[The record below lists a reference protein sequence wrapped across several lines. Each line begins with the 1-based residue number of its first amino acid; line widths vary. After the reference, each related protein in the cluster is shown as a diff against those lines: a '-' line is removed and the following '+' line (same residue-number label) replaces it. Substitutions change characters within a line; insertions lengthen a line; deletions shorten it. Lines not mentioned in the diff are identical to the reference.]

1 MPLVKGKCCKSKE
14 QKPEEKAKKT
24 KKNTAKEE
32 AKLEYRDA
40 IKPSDVERV
49 REIIQ
54 SSNFFNPE
62 EVDIAVELIQDRV
75 TKGEKSEYEFLF
87 IEENQKTI
95 GYSCFGRILGTQA
108 SYDLYWIAV
117 DNDYRAKGIGKQLLQ
132 KTEEIMEKAGGYKI
146 YVETSSQEKYTPTR
160 HFYLKSNY
168 ILEGCLKDFYG
179 PSDDK
184 HIYTKIVGKT
194 NKV

>member
-1 MPLVKGKCCKSKE
+1 MVRCCCKSKE
-14 QKPEEKAKKT
+14 QKTEEKVQEVEKKEPKAKKSKT
-24 KKNTAKEE
+24 PKE
-32 AKLEYRDA
+32 AKLQYRDTV
-40 IKPSDVERV
+40 KQSDIETV
-49 REIIQ
+49 REIIK
-54 SSNFFNPE
+54 SSNFFNQE

-87 IEENQKTI
+87 IEQNEKTI
-95 GYSCFGRILGTQA
+95 GYSCYGRILGTKA

-117 DNDYRAKGIGKQLLQ
+117 DNECRGKGIGKQLLQ
-132 KTEEIMEKAGGYKI
+132 KTEEIIKKNGGYKI

-160 HFYLKSNY
+160 QFYLKAEY

-184 HIYTKIVGKT
+184 HIYTKV
-194 NKV
+194 VC